1 MRITLI
7 YIYNCER
14 ENEKL
19 IMWFTRGFLLGFF
32 YFLKRFLFY
41 FIGYLLWAGCRI
53 YNPIP

>member
-19 IMWFTRGFLLGFF
+19 IMWFTRGFLLGF
-32 YFLKRFLFY
+32 LF
-41 FIGYLLWAGCRI
+41 IS
-53 YNPIP
+53 